1 MSRLKSI
8 SFKIDL
14 DLLEQLDKYAMKY
27 GLNRS
32 EAIRKAIENL
42 VKDEVD
48 KEKIPTAR
56 VEKIIRLR

>member
-8 SFKIDL
+8 SIKIDL